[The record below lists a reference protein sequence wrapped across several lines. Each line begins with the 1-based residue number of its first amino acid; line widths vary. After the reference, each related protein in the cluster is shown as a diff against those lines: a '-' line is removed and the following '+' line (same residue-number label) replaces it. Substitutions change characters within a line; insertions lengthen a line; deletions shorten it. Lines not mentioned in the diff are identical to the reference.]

1 LIETYFNKLAA
12 TIGEDKKPGS
22 SLGEDFP
29 KPLDLLKWLD
39 LVPPDDG
46 PTLVELSRH
55 LNPEPRSKNP
65 NIHKCLVLRT
75 LGSFELLIALFDC
88 HILQDSL
95 RGTLSRTPIKW
106 LKQVLI
112 YRKSLPLEA

>member
-1 LIETYFNKLAA
+1 MKTAVGALLLQLTNFYEPYFRLIETYFNKLAT

-46 PTLVELSRH
+46 PTLVECHVISIRRYLD
-55 LNPEPRSKNP
+55 
-65 NIHKCLVLRT
+65 LRT
-75 LGSFELLIALFDC
+75 RISTNA
-88 HILQDSL
+88 
-95 RGTLSRTPIKW
+95 
-106 LKQVLI
+106 
-112 YRKSLPLEA
+112 